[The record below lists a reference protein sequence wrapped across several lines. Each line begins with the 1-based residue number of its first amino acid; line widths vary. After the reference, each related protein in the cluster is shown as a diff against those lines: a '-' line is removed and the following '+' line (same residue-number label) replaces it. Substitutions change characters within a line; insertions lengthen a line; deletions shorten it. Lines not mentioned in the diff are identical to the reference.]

1 MEEFLSTLR
10 DHDVSSVLSSCE
22 PELQELMRQIDIMV
36 GHKRREWEAEVRAM
50 ELRLQNTQEELQSAR
65 ALLDKRSSETLRV
78 REVMMSLLELQD
90 GGFQMLKLVV
100 EKGIQQ
106 IKVLGKQLD
115 EMQAGKQELVVK
127 YEEQLQHVKDELSK
141 LKRSY
146 EKLQHKHLKEARE
159 GALSREEDRTEMSL
173 LNSKMEEFRLRSA
186 EWEQQ
191 RMQYQRQVTSLEEQR
206 KNLAEQFS
214 LIQSQGVGRSQEQ
227 GELQRLRSQLQRA
240 QDSLHTQELELER
253 LRLLQDELGDSIK
266 EQQVSCPAAAHK
278 RGQVLSEEREELKA
292 TLNAQDQ
299 FVRSTGVQQ
308 QQLRREVSRLNQT
321 LQAKEQVIRSLEE
334 CFASHGLSPSLASL
348 RQDLEKATAKL
359 NSSQACESHLK
370 AEVIRLRDKL
380 ESMRKHKAEMSRR
393 ENEWKQM
400 EEEHARC
407 SAEIKRLR
415 EEIERAEQTRCGEL
429 EGMRKEVSQL
439 TSELHQRDI
448 TIATLTG
455 SASSIERQ
463 LRAEVE
469 RAERRASELK
479 VTQVQLETLKLENQ
493 HLNDLLERVESRSP
507 KRGNGELASL
517 RDSYVSSLNSLE
529 EENRQLRL
537 EMTELRARMEA
548 NNQTWQDKYERAL
561 LQNQNKN
568 HSHNAQNRFD
578 EDVQRRHQ
586 EELQAMETRM
596 QERALQY
603 EDQIQTLLKQ
613 LENLARTSP
622 HRPYGQSHETR
633 MAVSPVHSSASSAS
647 SSSSTRKAHRMA
659 ALLSAAVNGEDA
671 QASSSVDNFLPLDST
686 VSPNGSV
693 TKRFLEEEALRSQE
707 LLQKLE
713 GHIQSME
720 QENANTVCKYLGKD
734 SSPQNDH

>member
-50 ELRLQNTQEELQSAR
+50 ELRLQNTQEELQSVR
-65 ALLDKRSSETLRV
+65 ALLDKRSSEIR
-78 REVMMSLLELQD
+78 
-90 GGFQMLKLVV
+90 
-100 EKGIQQ
+100 
-106 IKVLGKQLD
+106 VLGKQLD

-141 LKRSY
+141 LKHSY
-146 EKLQHKHLKEARE
+146 EKLQRKHLKEARE
-159 GALSREEDRTEMSL
+159 GDLSREEDRTELSCL
-173 LNSKMEEFRLRSA
+173 KSKLEEFRQHSA
-186 EWEQQ
+186 DWEQQ
-191 RMQYQRQVTSLEEQR
+191 RLQYQRQVTSLEEQR
-206 KNLAEQFS
+206 KNLAEQFG
-214 LIQSQGVGRSQEQ
+214 LIQSQGVGRTQEQ

-253 LRLLQDELGDSIK
+253 LRLLQDELGDSIR
-266 EQQVSCPAAAHK
+266 EQ
-278 RGQVLSEEREELKA
+278 QVLSEEREELKA
-292 TLNAQDQ
+292 TLDAQDQ
-299 FVRSTGVQQ
+299 FVRSTGIQQ
-308 QQLRREVSRLNQT
+308 QQLRREVTRLNQT

-334 CFASHGLSPSLASL
+334 CLASHGLSPNLASL
-348 RQDLEKATAKL
+348 RQDLEKVTAKL
-359 NSSQACESHLK
+359 NSSQTCENHLK

-400 EEEHARC
+400 EEEHVRC
-407 SAEIKRLR
+407 TAENKRLCA
-415 EEIERAEQTRCGEL
+415 ELERAEQTRCGEL

-507 KRGNGELASL
+507 KRGDGELASL

-537 EMTELRARMEA
+537 EITELRARMEA

-568 HSHNAQNRFD
+568 AQNRSD
-578 EDVQRRHQ
+578 EDVQHRHR
-586 EELQAMETRM
+586 EELQAMETQM
-596 QERALQY
+596 QERASHY

-613 LENLARTSP
+613 LENLSRTSP
-622 HRPYGQSHETR
+622 RRPDGQSQGSR
-633 MAVSPVHSSASSAS
+633 MTVSPAHSSASSAS
-647 SSSSTRKAHRMA
+647 SSSSSRKAHRMA
-659 ALLSAAVNGEDA
+659 ALLSAAVNGEEA

-686 VSPNGSV
+686 GSPNGSV
-693 TKRFLEEEALRSQE
+693 TTRFLEEETLRSQE
-707 LLQKLE
+707 LLQRLDA
-713 GHIQSME
+713 HIQSMK
-720 QENANTVCKYLGKD
+720 QENANTVSKYLGKD
-734 SSPQNDH
+734 CSPQNGH

>member
-50 ELRLQNTQEELQSAR
+50 NLRLQNTQEELQSAR
-65 ALLDKRSSETLRV
+65 ALLDKRSSEIR
-78 REVMMSLLELQD
+78 
-90 GGFQMLKLVV
+90 
-100 EKGIQQ
+100 
-106 IKVLGKQLD
+106 VLGKQLD

-127 YEEQLQHVKDELSK
+127 YEEQLQYVKDELSK
-141 LKRSY
+141 LKHSY
-146 EKLQHKHLKEARE
+146 EKLQRKHLKEARE
-159 GALSREEDRTEMSL
+159 GALSREEDRTELSHL
-173 LNSKMEEFRLRSA
+173 KSKLEEFRQHSA

-191 RMQYQRQVTSLEEQR
+191 RLQYQKQVTSLEEQR
-206 KNLAEQFS
+206 KNLAEQFA
-214 LIQSQGVGRSQEQ
+214 LIQTQGVGRTQEQ
-227 GELQRLRSQLQRA
+227 AELQRLRSQLQRA

-253 LRLLQDELGDSIK
+253 LRLLQDELGDSIQ
-266 EQQVSCPAAAHK
+266 EHQVSCPAAAHV

-292 TLNAQDQ
+292 TLDAQDQ
-299 FVRSTGVQQ
+299 FVRSTGIQQ
-308 QQLRREVSRLNQT
+308 QQLRQEVIRLNQT
-321 LQAKEQVIRSLEE
+321 LQAKIQVIRSLEE
-334 CFASHGLSPSLASL
+334 CLAPHGSSPNLASL
-348 RQDLEKATAKL
+348 RQELEKVTAKL
-359 NSSQACESHLK
+359 NSSQTCENHLK

-400 EEEHARC
+400 EEEHSC
-407 SAEIKRLR
+407 CTAEIKHLR
-415 EEIERAEQTRCGEL
+415 AELERAEQTRCGEL

-493 HLNDLLERVESRSP
+493 HLNDLLERVESKSP
-507 KRGNGELASL
+507 KVSILCSKRDGELASL

-529 EENRQLRL
+529 EENRHLRL
-537 EMTELRARMEA
+537 ETIELRARMEA

-568 HSHNAQNRFD
+568 AQNRSD

-596 QERALQY
+596 QERSSHY
-603 EDQIQTLLKQ
+603 EGQIQTLLKQ
-613 LENLARTSP
+613 LENLSP
-622 HRPYGQSHETR
+622 ASPNRPDGQSQESR
-633 MAVSPVHSSASSAS
+633 MAVSPAHSSASSGS
-647 SSSSTRKAHRMA
+647 SSSGKAHRMA
-659 ALLSAAVNGEDA
+659 ALLSAAVNGEEA
-671 QASSSVDNFLPLDST
+671 QASSSDST
-686 VSPNGSV
+686 GSPHGSV
-693 TKRFLEEEALRSQE
+693 TTRFLEEETLRSQE
-707 LLQKLE
+707 LLQRLDA
-713 GHIQSME
+713 HILSMK
-720 QENANTVCKYLGKD
+720 QENANTVSKYLGKD
-734 SSPQNDH
+734 GSPRKRPMSALI

>member
-50 ELRLQNTQEELQSAR
+50 ELRLQNTQEDLQSAR
-65 ALLDKRSSETLRV
+65 ALLDKRSSEIT
-78 REVMMSLLELQD
+78 
-90 GGFQMLKLVV
+90 
-100 EKGIQQ
+100 
-106 IKVLGKQLD
+106 VLGKQLD

-146 EKLQHKHLKEARE
+146 EKLQRKHLKEARE
-159 GALSREEDRTEMSL
+159 GALSREEDRTEMSH

-240 QDSLHTQELELER
+240 QDSLHTKELELER

-266 EQQVSCPAAAHK
+266 EQ
-278 RGQVLSEEREELKA
+278 QVLSEEREELKA

-334 CFASHGLSPSLASL
+334 CLSSHGSSPSLASL
-348 RQDLEKATAKL
+348 RLDLEKATAKL

-370 AEVIRLRDKL
+370 AEVVRLRDKL
-380 ESMRKHKAEMSRR
+380 ESMRKHKLEMSRR
-393 ENEWKQM
+393 GNEWKQM

-407 SAEIKRLR
+407 TAEIKRLR

-596 QERALQY
+596 QERALLY

-622 HRPYGQSHETR
+622 HHPYGQSQETR

-671 QASSSVDNFLPLDST
+671 QASSSDST

>member
-266 EQQVSCPAAAHK
+266 EQ
-278 RGQVLSEEREELKA
+278 QVLSEEREELKA

-568 HSHNAQNRFD
+568 HSHNAQNSSVMCCHRFD

>member
-50 ELRLQNTQEELQSAR
+50 NLRLQNTQEELQSAR
-65 ALLDKRSSETLRV
+65 ALLDKRSSEIR
-78 REVMMSLLELQD
+78 
-90 GGFQMLKLVV
+90 
-100 EKGIQQ
+100 
-106 IKVLGKQLD
+106 VLGKQLD

-127 YEEQLQHVKDELSK
+127 YEEQLQYVKDELSK
-141 LKRSY
+141 LKHSY
-146 EKLQHKHLKEARE
+146 EKLQRKHLKEARE
-159 GALSREEDRTEMSL
+159 GALSREEDRTELSHL
-173 LNSKMEEFRLRSA
+173 KSKLEEFRQHSA

-191 RMQYQRQVTSLEEQR
+191 RLQYQKQVTSLEEQR
-206 KNLAEQFS
+206 KNLAEQFA
-214 LIQSQGVGRSQEQ
+214 LIQTQGVGRTQEQ
-227 GELQRLRSQLQRA
+227 AELQRLRSQLQRA

-253 LRLLQDELGDSIK
+253 LRLLQDELGDSIQ
-266 EQQVSCPAAAHK
+266 EHQVSCPAAAHV

-292 TLNAQDQ
+292 TLDAQDQ
-299 FVRSTGVQQ
+299 FVRSTGIQQ
-308 QQLRREVSRLNQT
+308 QQLRREVTRLNQT

-334 CFASHGLSPSLASL
+334 CLAPHGSSPNLASL
-348 RQDLEKATAKL
+348 RQELEKVTAKL
-359 NSSQACESHLK
+359 NSSQTCENHLK

-400 EEEHARC
+400 EEEHTC
-407 SAEIKRLR
+407 CTAEIKHLR
-415 EEIERAEQTRCGEL
+415 AELERAEQTRCGEL

-493 HLNDLLERVESRSP
+493 HLNDLLERVESKSP
-507 KRGNGELASL
+507 KKRDGELASL

-529 EENRQLRL
+529 EENRHLRL
-537 EMTELRARMEA
+537 ETIELRARMEA

-568 HSHNAQNRFD
+568 AQNRSD

-596 QERALQY
+596 QERSSHY
-603 EDQIQTLLKQ
+603 EGQIQTLLKQ
-613 LENLARTSP
+613 LENLSP
-622 HRPYGQSHETR
+622 ASPNRPDGQSQESR
-633 MAVSPVHSSASSAS
+633 MAVSPAHSSASSGS
-647 SSSSTRKAHRMA
+647 SSSRKAHRMA
-659 ALLSAAVNGEDA
+659 ALLSAAVNGEEA

-686 VSPNGSV
+686 GSPHGSV
-693 TKRFLEEEALRSQE
+693 TTRFLEEETLRSQE
-707 LLQKLE
+707 LLQRLDA
-713 GHIQSME
+713 HILSMK
-720 QENANTVCKYLGKD
+720 QENANTVSKYLGKD
-734 SSPQNDH
+734 GSPRNGH

>member
-50 ELRLQNTQEELQSAR
+50 ELRLQNAQEELQSAR
-65 ALLDKRSSETLRV
+65 ALLEKRSSEIL
-78 REVMMSLLELQD
+78 
-90 GGFQMLKLVV
+90 
-100 EKGIQQ
+100 
-106 IKVLGKQLD
+106 VLGKQLD

-146 EKLQHKHLKEARE
+146 EKLQRKHLKDARE
-159 GALSREEDRTEMSL
+159 GALSREEDRTEMSR
-173 LNSKMEEFRLRSA
+173 LNSKMEEFRQRSA

-191 RMQYQRQVTSLEEQR
+191 RLQYQRQVTSLEEQR
-206 KNLAEQFS
+206 KNLAEQFA

-240 QDSLHTQELELER
+240 QDSLHAQELELER

-266 EQQVSCPAAAHK
+266 EQQV
-278 RGQVLSEEREELKA
+278 LNEEREELKA

-299 FVRSTGVQQ
+299 FVRSSGVQQ

-334 CFASHGLSPSLASL
+334 CLSSHGSSPSLVSL

-359 NSSQACESHLK
+359 NSSQTCESHLK

-400 EEEHARC
+400 EEEHSRC
-407 SAEIKRLR
+407 TAEIKRLR
-415 EEIERAEQTRCGEL
+415 EELERAEQTRCGEL

-463 LRAEVE
+463 LRSEVE

-493 HLNDLLERVESRSP
+493 HLNDLLERVESRSS
-507 KRGNGELASL
+507 KVSILCSRGDGELASL

-529 EENRQLRL
+529 EENKRLRL
-537 EMTELRARMEA
+537 EMTELRARVEA

-561 LQNQNKN
+561 LQNHNKN
-568 HSHNAQNRFD
+568 HTHNAQNRFD

-613 LENLARTSP
+613 LENLTRTSP
-622 HRPYGQSHETR
+622 HRPDGQSQEAR

-671 QASSSVDNFLPLDST
+671 QASSSVDNFLPLVSNREMGLHWISKWLCDKT
-686 VSPNGSV
+686 VSRGGNATVSRAASETGNPHSEHEAGKHQHRLQIPGQGQHPP
-693 TKRFLEEEALRSQE
+693 KRSLSQE
-707 LLQKLE
+707 CLDL
-713 GHIQSME
+713 
-720 QENANTVCKYLGKD
+720 YLSTFHEDLSVWLFYLRRRIG
-734 SSPQNDH
+734 S

>member
-50 ELRLQNTQEELQSAR
+50 ELRLQNAQEELQSAR
-65 ALLDKRSSETLRV
+65 ALLDKRSSEIL
-78 REVMMSLLELQD
+78 
-90 GGFQMLKLVV
+90 
-100 EKGIQQ
+100 
-106 IKVLGKQLD
+106 VLGKQLD

-146 EKLQHKHLKEARE
+146 EKLQRKHLKEARE
-159 GALSREEDRTEMSL
+159 GALSREEDRTEVSR
-173 LNSKMEEFRLRSA
+173 LNSKMEEFRQRSA

-191 RMQYQRQVTSLEEQR
+191 RLQYQRQVTSLEEQR
-206 KNLAEQFS
+206 KNLAEQFA

-266 EQQVSCPAAAHK
+266 EQQV
-278 RGQVLSEEREELKA
+278 LNEEREELKA

-299 FVRSTGVQQ
+299 FVRSSGVQQ

-334 CFASHGLSPSLASL
+334 CLSSHGSSPSLVSL

-359 NSSQACESHLK
+359 NSSQTCESHLK

-400 EEEHARC
+400 EEEHSRC
-407 SAEIKRLR
+407 TAEIKRLR
-415 EEIERAEQTRCGEL
+415 EELERAEQTRCGEL

-493 HLNDLLERVESRSP
+493 HLNDLLERVESRSS
-507 KRGNGELASL
+507 KVSILFSRGDGELASL
-517 RDSYVSSLNSLE
+517 RDSYVSSLNILK
-529 EENRQLRL
+529 EENKQLRL

-568 HSHNAQNRFD
+568 HLHNAQNRFD

-613 LENLARTSP
+613 LENLTRTSP
-622 HRPYGQSHETR
+622 HRPNGQSQEAR

-686 VSPNGSV
+686 GSPNGSV
-693 TKRFLEEEALRSQE
+693 TKRYLDEETLRSQE
-707 LLQKLE
+707 LLQRLE
-713 GHIQSME
+713 THIQSMK

>member
-50 ELRLQNTQEELQSAR
+50 NLRLQNTQEELQSAR
-65 ALLDKRSSETLRV
+65 ALLDKRSSEIR
-78 REVMMSLLELQD
+78 
-90 GGFQMLKLVV
+90 
-100 EKGIQQ
+100 
-106 IKVLGKQLD
+106 VLGKQLD

-127 YEEQLQHVKDELSK
+127 YEEQLQYVKDELSK
-141 LKRSY
+141 LKHSY
-146 EKLQHKHLKEARE
+146 EKLQRKHLKEARE
-159 GALSREEDRTEMSL
+159 GALSREEDRTELSHL
-173 LNSKMEEFRLRSA
+173 KSKLEEFRQHSA

-191 RMQYQRQVTSLEEQR
+191 RLQYQKQVTSLEEQR
-206 KNLAEQFS
+206 KNLAEQFA
-214 LIQSQGVGRSQEQ
+214 LIQTQGVGRTQEQ
-227 GELQRLRSQLQRA
+227 AELQRLRSQLQRA

-253 LRLLQDELGDSIK
+253 LRLLQDELGDSIQ
-266 EQQVSCPAAAHK
+266 EHQVSCPAAAHV

-292 TLNAQDQ
+292 TLDAQDQ
-299 FVRSTGVQQ
+299 FVRSTGIQQ
-308 QQLRREVSRLNQT
+308 QQLRQEVIRLNQT
-321 LQAKEQVIRSLEE
+321 LQAKIQVIRSLEE
-334 CFASHGLSPSLASL
+334 CLAPHGSSPNLASL
-348 RQDLEKATAKL
+348 RQELEKVTAKL
-359 NSSQACESHLK
+359 NSSQTCENHLK

-400 EEEHARC
+400 EEEHSC
-407 SAEIKRLR
+407 CTAEIKHLR
-415 EEIERAEQTRCGEL
+415 AELERAEQTRCGEL

-493 HLNDLLERVESRSP
+493 HLNDLLERVESKSP
-507 KRGNGELASL
+507 KVSILCSKRDGELASL

-529 EENRQLRL
+529 EENRHLRL
-537 EMTELRARMEA
+537 ETIELRARMEA

-568 HSHNAQNRFD
+568 AQNRSD

-596 QERALQY
+596 QERSSHY
-603 EDQIQTLLKQ
+603 EGQIQTLLKQ
-613 LENLARTSP
+613 LENLSP
-622 HRPYGQSHETR
+622 ASPNRPDGQSQESR
-633 MAVSPVHSSASSAS
+633 MAVSPAHSSASSGS
-647 SSSSTRKAHRMA
+647 SSSGKAHRMA
-659 ALLSAAVNGEDA
+659 ALLSAAVNGEEA

-686 VSPNGSV
+686 GSPHGSV
-693 TKRFLEEEALRSQE
+693 TTRFLEEETLRSQE
-707 LLQKLE
+707 LLQRLDA
-713 GHIQSME
+713 HILSMK
-720 QENANTVCKYLGKD
+720 QENANTVSKYLGKD
-734 SSPQNDH
+734 GSPRKRPMSALI

>member
-65 ALLDKRSSETLRV
+65 ALLDKRSSE
-78 REVMMSLLELQD
+78 
-90 GGFQMLKLVV
+90 
-100 EKGIQQ
+100 

-568 HSHNAQNRFD
+568 HSHNAQNSSVMCCHRFD

>member
-36 GHKRREWEAEVRAM
+36 GHKRREWEAQVRAM

-65 ALLDKRSSETLRV
+65 ALLDKRSSEI
-78 REVMMSLLELQD
+78 M
-90 GGFQMLKLVV
+90 
-100 EKGIQQ
+100 
-106 IKVLGKQLD
+106 VLGKQLD
-115 EMQAGKQELVVK
+115 EMQVGKQELVVK

-146 EKLQHKHLKEARE
+146 EKLQRKHLKEARE
-159 GALSREEDRTEMSL
+159 GALSREEDRTEMSR
-173 LNSKMEEFRLRSA
+173 LNSKMEEFRQRSA

-191 RMQYQRQVTSLEEQR
+191 RLQYQRQVTSLEEQR
-206 KNLAEQFS
+206 KNLAEQFA
-214 LIQSQGVGRSQEQ
+214 LIQSQGVGRTQEQ

-266 EQQVSCPAAAHK
+266 EQ
-278 RGQVLSEEREELKA
+278 QVLSEEREELKA

-334 CFASHGLSPSLASL
+334 CLASHGLSPSLASL

-359 NSSQACESHLK
+359 NSSQTCESHLK

-400 EEEHARC
+400 EEEHCRC
-407 SAEIKRLR
+407 TAEIKRLR
-415 EEIERAEQTRCGEL
+415 EELERAEQTRCGEL

-507 KRGNGELASL
+507 KRGDGELASL

-529 EENRQLRL
+529 EENRQLRQ
-537 EMTELRARMEA
+537 EMTELRARLEA

-568 HSHNAQNRFD
+568 HLHNAQNRFD
-578 EDVQRRHQ
+578 EDVQHRHQ

-622 HRPYGQSHETR
+622 HRPYDQSQETR

-647 SSSSTRKAHRMA
+647 SSSSNRKAHRMA

-671 QASSSVDNFLPLDST
+671 QASSSDST
-686 VSPNGSV
+686 GSPNGSV
-693 TKRFLEEEALRSQE
+693 TKRFLEEEKLRSQE
-707 LLQKLE
+707 LLQRLD

>member
-65 ALLDKRSSETLRV
+65 VLLDKRGSEITVLR
-78 REVMMSLLELQD
+78 
-90 GGFQMLKLVV
+90 
-100 EKGIQQ
+100 
-106 IKVLGKQLD
+106 KQLD

-146 EKLQHKHLKEARE
+146 EKLQRKHLKEARE

-266 EQQVSCPAAAHK
+266 EQQV
-278 RGQVLSEEREELKA
+278 LSEEREELKA

-321 LQAKEQVIRSLEE
+321 LQVKEQVIRSLEE
-334 CFASHGLSPSLASL
+334 CLASHGSSPSLASL

-380 ESMRKHKAEMSRR
+380 ESIRKHKAEMSRR

-400 EEEHARC
+400 EEEHALC
-407 SAEIKRLR
+407 TAEIKRLR
-415 EEIERAEQTRCGEL
+415 EEVERAEQTRCGEL

-548 NNQTWQDKYERAL
+548 NDQTWQDKYERAL

-568 HSHNAQNRFD
+568 HSHNAQNRLD

-613 LENLARTSP
+613 LENLTRTSP
-622 HRPYGQSHETR
+622 HCPYAQSQETR

-671 QASSSVDNFLPLDST
+671 QASSSDST

-734 SSPQNDH
+734 SSPQNDN

>member
-50 ELRLQNTQEELQSAR
+50 ELRLQNTQEDLQSAR
-65 ALLDKRSSETLRV
+65 ALLDKRSSEIT
-78 REVMMSLLELQD
+78 
-90 GGFQMLKLVV
+90 
-100 EKGIQQ
+100 
-106 IKVLGKQLD
+106 VLGKQLD

-146 EKLQHKHLKEARE
+146 EKLQRKHLKEARE
-159 GALSREEDRTEMSL
+159 GALSREEDRTEMSH

-240 QDSLHTQELELER
+240 QDSLHTKELELER

-266 EQQVSCPAAAHK
+266 EQQVSCPAAAHI

-334 CFASHGLSPSLASL
+334 CLSSHGSSPSLASL
-348 RQDLEKATAKL
+348 RLDLEKATAKL

-370 AEVIRLRDKL
+370 AEVVRLRDKL
-380 ESMRKHKAEMSRR
+380 ESMRKHKVEMSRR
-393 ENEWKQM
+393 GNEWKQM

-407 SAEIKRLR
+407 TAEIKRLR

-596 QERALQY
+596 QERALLY

-622 HRPYGQSHETR
+622 HHPYGQSQETR

-671 QASSSVDNFLPLDST
+671 QASSSDST

-707 LLQKLE
+707 LFQKLE